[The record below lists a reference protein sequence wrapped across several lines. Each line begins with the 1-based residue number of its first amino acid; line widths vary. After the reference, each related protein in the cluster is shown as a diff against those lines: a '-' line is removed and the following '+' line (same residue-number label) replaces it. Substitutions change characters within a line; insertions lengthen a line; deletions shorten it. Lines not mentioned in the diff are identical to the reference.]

1 MQLKTKVSKTIKISN
16 CPFMKRLQTLAK
28 SLGIKTHEKKDYIKL
43 RLENSWSKK
52 IQVDPKKATL
62 FNYQLREGVI
72 FNDDS
77 REIKTRS
84 TDFTNEIFR
93 ENGNIVDVFIWEEDL
108 NDSSDTDFDN
118 ENDTSIDSFYKEI
131 DKGI

>member
-1 MQLKTKVSKTIKISN
+1 
-16 CPFMKRLQTLAK
+16 MKRLQTLAK